1 MPSFYR
7 PKNPGVASDADVRHG
22 TRFEGAENPG
32 TANDESVWAGRRKA
46 QPADILLPATRRWL
60 DSLSSESRPNALA
73 SRFPRVA
80 NLVAANWSNPGDC
93 SAYIFSLLH
102 DQRPGRRG
110 FPKEV
115 IQDIVNLRFCYARL
129 HPIIDWHVDAA
140 ADARRYE
147 QEDDPSAAKGDEV
160 SVRTRMPTSPK
171 ERGVVYRGVNV
182 ALQAIPANDGSGRFI
197 GTCTV
202 AHGPLSRTAGSTSET
217 YATEE
222 QALAAIRRR
231 VPHKVED
238 MFRNGELP
246 EP

>member
-22 TRFEGAENPG
+22 TRFEGAEKPG

-60 DSLSSESRPNALA
+60 DSLPSQNRPNALA
-73 SRFPRVA
+73 SRFPRIA

-102 DQRPGRRG
+102 DQRAGRRG

-115 IQDIVNLRFCYARL
+115 IQDIVNLRFYYAGL
-129 HPIIDWHVDAA
+129 HPIIDWDVYSATG
-140 ADARRYE
+140 ARRYD
-147 QEDDPSAAKGDEV
+147 QGDDPSAAKGDEV
-160 SVRTRMPTSPK
+160 SVRARTPTSPK
-171 ERGVVYRGVNV
+171 QRDVVYRGVNV
-182 ALQAIPANDGSGRFI
+182 SLQAVPANDGSGRFI

-202 AHGPLSRTAGSTSET
+202 ARGALSRTAASTSEM

-222 QALAAIRRR
+222 QALAAIGRR
-231 VPHKVED
+231 VPHKVEE